1 MNVPSNIFA
10 AFAISIILS
19 GVIYFI
25 KIRRNNQE
33 YNRADLV
40 KLCLFGSIIGGTNYI
55 LFSNK
60 KASSMALQEVLTGMP
75 DF

>member
-19 GVIYFI
+19 VVIYFI

-40 KLCLFGSIIGGTNYI
+40 KLCLFGAIIGGTNYI

>member
-1 MNVPSNIFA
+1 MNLPSNIFV

-33 YNRADLV
+33 YNRVDLV
-40 KLCLFGSIIGGTNYI
+40 KLCLFGSIIGGTNYL
-55 LFSNK
+55 LFSNNK
-60 KASSMALQEVLTGMP
+60 TSSMALQEVMTGMP
-75 DF
+75 NF